1 MIAYADDVTIA
12 VTYKNQI
19 KKVLKEVEEWA
30 KAFDMKFNK
39 NKSVIMI
46 HKKATRFGDVD
57 EIQNIKKVEDTKVL
71 GY

>member
-12 VTYKNQI
+12 VTYKGHI
-19 KKVLKEVEEWA
+19 KKALKEVEDWA

-46 HKKATRFGDVD
+46 HKKAT
-57 EIQNIKKVEDTKVL
+57 
-71 GY
+71 

>member
-12 VTYKNQI
+12 VVYKNQI

-30 KAFDMKFNK
+30 KDFDMRFNK

-46 HKKATRFGDVD
+46 HKKAT
-57 EIQNIKKVEDTKVL
+57 
-71 GY
+71 